1 MQPETVL
8 VLDLDQIR
16 AVVGTT
22 TFQRGLDYFRQG
34 AVREF
39 EWDEATQTLEGEVI
53 GNEEYVSTVFL
64 SRRTHNNTTN
74 VATILRGICT
84 CPVRMNCK
92 HVAALVI
99 AAAAR
104 SSQPPAPKNWE
115 DSIRALL
122 RPNPVERGASDL
134 GIQFTLRTNGPRNQL
149 LVKPVQPG
157 ARGWI
162 SGGLAWNKL
171 GSFHQHPAQHIRILN
186 DIHLLISARTAYRH
200 YNATDFDLADFPSPG
215 LWALLAEARNAGI
228 PLLHAKPSLGPVMID
243 DGVDVCIDVTHGPD
257 NGLQVTPRPFF
268 TNDGER
274 TSEPTP
280 PIWGTIGSTVHGIY
294 AVDHDGRIRLAPLN
308 TSVSPA
314 LKDFIN
320 AGDAIDVPA
329 EHRETFTSRFAVR
342 LSSIADIVSSDN
354 SYASPEISGP
364 VLHLRAK
371 YGDDHGV
378 DLTWE
383 WQYTIGNDRLTVGV
397 GEHPGSLDGRSPAK
411 EQSILDT
418 VSPLFGPSDT
428 TRPHTRELV
437 HGSLA
442 GLDTMR
448 FTLDVLPL
456 LRDHPDADITIDG
469 TPANYRA
476 TDDSLVIGL
485 STSASPDSAGSDWF
499 DLGVT
504 VNADG
509 QEVPFADIF
518 AALSIGATEL
528 LLPDGAYFSLD
539 KPELRELQ
547 RLIAEARSLLDRP
560 NGPLRISKFQAGLWD
575 DLTSLGIVEHQAAQ
589 WKKQVDGLL
598 THASIDHVDVPS
610 TLLATL
616 RPYQVDGFRWLNF
629 LLEHGLGGILADDM
643 GLGKTLQTLAM
654 IARARQSD
662 PVAPPF
668 LIVAPTSV
676 VSNWKSEIAR
686 FTPELSTVIVTGTLK
701 RQNLDLT
708 DIVIG
713 ADIVITSYALL
724 RLDSDAYS
732 ANSWSGLILDEAQF
746 AKNHKSKV
754 HQCARKLETPF
765 KLAITGTPM
774 ENNLSE
780 LWSLLAI
787 TAPGL
792 FPNSAHFTEL
802 YRRPIENGGD
812 TERLEQLRRRVKPL
826 MIRRTKEQVVRDL
839 PAKQE
844 QVLEID
850 LYPKHRALY
859 DTHLQRERQ
868 KILGLLSDV
877 DKNRFTILA
886 SLTLLRQLSLDAS
899 LIDDKHATIPSA
911 KVDALLEQL
920 DDVIAGGHRALIF
933 SQFTGFLN
941 AVRRRLDADNIE
953 HCYLDGRTRD
963 RGDVLEEFKTG
974 AAPVFLISLKA
985 GGFGLNLTEADYC
998 FILDPWWNPAT
1009 EAQAVDRAHRIGQ
1022 TKNVMVYR
1030 LIAKDTIEDKVMALK
1045 AKKSALFAS
1054 VMDSDELLSSTLG
1067 AEDIRS
1073 LFE

>member
-1 MQPETVL
+1 MPPESVP

-39 EWDEATQTLEGEVI
+39 EWDESTETLEGAVA
-53 GNEEYVSTVFL
+53 GNEEYTSTVWL
-64 SRRTHNNTTN
+64 SRRSHDHTSN
-74 VATILRGICT
+74 VVTILRGICT

-104 SSQPPAPKNWE
+104 SSQRTAPQSWE
-115 DSIRALL
+115 DSVRALL
-122 RPNPVERGASDL
+122 RPHPAERDTSDL
-134 GIQFTLRTNGPRNQL
+134 GIQFTARTNGPRNQL
-149 LVKPVQPG
+149 LIKPVKPG

-171 GSFHQHPAQHIRILN
+171 GSFYQHPAQHIRILN
-186 DIHLLISARTAYRH
+186 DIHLLMNGRTAYRH
-200 YNATDFDLADFPSPG
+200 YNATDFDLSAFPSPG
-215 LWALLAEARNAGI
+215 LWALLAEAQKAGI
-228 PLLHAKPSLGPVMID
+228 PLLHAKASLGPVTIG
-243 DGVDVCIDVTHGPD
+243 DGVDVCIDVTQGPN
-257 NGLQVTPRPFF
+257 NGLQVAPRPFF
-268 TNDGER
+268 TIDGNR
-274 TSEPTP
+274 KTEPTP
-280 PIWGTIGSTVHGIY
+280 PIWGTIGADAHGVY
-294 AVDHDGRIRLAPLN
+294 AVGDDGRIRLAPLN
-308 TSVSPA
+308 TPVSPA
-314 LKDFIN
+314 LEDFID
-320 AGDAIDVPA
+320 AGNTIDIPA
-329 EHRETFTSRFAVR
+329 QHREGFTSRFAIR
-342 LSSIADIVSSDN
+342 LSAVADIISSDN
-354 SYASPEISGP
+354 SYTSLEISGP
-364 VLHLRAK
+364 VLHLQAK
-371 YGDDHGV
+371 YHNDHRV

-397 GEHPGSLDGRSPAK
+397 DEQTGALDGRSPAK

-418 VSPLFGPSDT
+418 VSPLFRRNDVTEPRS
-428 TRPHTRELV
+428 RELV
-437 HGSLA
+437 HGPLA

-456 LRDHPDADITIDG
+456 LRDHPDADVTVDG

-476 TDDSLVIGL
+476 ADDSLVIGL
-485 STSASPDSAGSDWF
+485 STSTSPDSAGSDWF

-504 VNADG
+504 INADG

-518 AALSIGATEL
+518 SALSIGATEL

-598 THASIDHVDVPS
+598 THASIDQVDVPS

-616 RPYQVDGFRWLNF
+616 RPYQIDGFRWLNF

-654 IARARQSD
+654 IARARQND
-662 PVAPPF
+662 PTAPPF

-676 VSNWKSEIAR
+676 VSNWNSEIAR
-686 FTPELSTVIVTGTLK
+686 FTPELSTVVVSGTLK

-708 DIVIG
+708 DIVVG

-754 HQCARKLETPF
+754 HQCARKIETPF

-774 ENNLSE
+774 ENNLTE

-792 FPNSAHFTEL
+792 FPNSANFTEL
-802 YRRPIENGGD
+802 YRRPIENNGD

-850 LYPKHRALY
+850 LYPKHRTLY

-899 LIDDKHATIPSA
+899 LIDDKNAAIPSA

-941 AVRRRLDADNIE
+941 SVRRRLDADNIE
-953 HCYLDGRTRD
+953 HCYLDGSTRD
-963 RGDVLEEFKTG
+963 RGEVLEKFKTG
-974 AAPVFLISLKA
+974 TAPVFLISLKA

-1030 LIAKDTIEDKVMALK
+1030 IIAKDTIEDKVMALK